1 MKLRDYQISVK
12 NDILASWAAGSRNV
26 LAVMPTGAGKTVLLS
41 NIIKENTGSAAVIA
55 HRQEL
60 VSQISLALAVNGV
73 RHRLIAP
80 NNIIKFIVS
89 QHIAETG
96 RSWYEPASRVA
107 VAGVDTIVRRVDEL
121 GDWLASVSLWV
132 IDEAHHIT
140 AQPYPGNKW
149 GKAVQLFPNA
159 RGLGVTATPLRAD
172 GKGLGRHA
180 DGVFDDMVEGPSM
193 RGLID
198 REFLAE
204 YRIFAPPSDLDLSD
218 VKMSKATGD
227 YNKDGVRK
235 AVRSSQITGDVV
247 KHYQKI
253 APGKLGVTFATD
265 VETATDISAQFNAAG
280 IRSEVVSAKTKPAI
294 RAEVLRRFK
303 ARQVMMLVNVD
314 LFGEG
319 FDLPAIEVVIMAR
332 PTASYGLYVQQFGRA
347 LRIMKG
353 KIHALII
360 DHVNNVIRH
369 GLPDAPREWSLD
381 RREKR
386 SSGTPDD
393 VIPVRSC
400 PSCTGVYEKVH
411 KACPYCGFVM
421 VPVARS
427 SAEFV
432 DGDLHELDAETLAA
446 MRAAV
451 ESVDMDNEDYRA
463 RLVARRVP
471 LVGQLAGVKRH
482 AAHKGAQAALRHVI
496 SLWGG
501 FQREQGRTDSESY
514 RRFYFNYGVDVM
526 SAQAL
531 GTKDAET
538 LQQKM
543 ESHTWK

>member
-1 MKLRDYQISVK
+1 MKLRDYQTKVK
-12 NDILASWAAGSRNV
+12 NKVLASWGDGALNV

-41 NIIKENTGSAAVIA
+41 DIIKENVGASAVIA

-80 NNIIKFIVS
+80 NNVIKFIVS
-89 QHIAETG
+89 QHIADTG
-96 RSWYEPASRVA
+96 QSWYEPASLVA

-121 GDWLASVSLWV
+121 GDWLASVRLWV
-132 IDEAHHIT
+132 IDEAHHVVT
-140 AQPYPGNKW
+140 GNKW
-149 GKAVQLFPNA
+149 GKAVELFPNA

-180 DGVFDDMVEGPSM
+180 DGVFDVMVEGPSM

-198 REFLAE
+198 RKFLTE

-227 YNKDGVRK
+227 YNKDGVKR

-247 KHYQKI
+247 KHYQRI

-265 VETATDISAQFNAAG
+265 VETATEIAAQFNEAG
-280 IRSEVVSAKTKPAI
+280 IAAEVVSAKTKPAV

-303 ARQVMMLVNVD
+303 ARQIMMLVNVD

-332 PTASYGLYVQQFGRA
+332 PTASYGLFVQQFGRA
-347 LRIMKG
+347 LRIMSG

-369 GLPDAPREWSLD
+369 GLPDAPREWTLD

-400 PSCTGVYEKVH
+400 PACTGVYEKIH
-411 KACPYCGFVM
+411 KSCPYCGFVT
-421 VPVARS
+421 VPAARS

-463 RLVARRVP
+463 RLVARGAP
-471 LVGQLAGVKRH
+471 PIGQMAGVKRH
-482 AAHKGAQAALRHVI
+482 AARKDAQESLRHTIAV
-496 SLWGG
+496 WGG
-501 FQREQGRTDSESY
+501 FQRSHGRSDSESY
-514 RRFYFNYGVDVM
+514 RRFYFNYGIDVM

-531 GTKDAET
+531 GTKEAEE
-538 LQQKM
+538 LQKRM
-543 ESHTWK
+543 EGHEWK